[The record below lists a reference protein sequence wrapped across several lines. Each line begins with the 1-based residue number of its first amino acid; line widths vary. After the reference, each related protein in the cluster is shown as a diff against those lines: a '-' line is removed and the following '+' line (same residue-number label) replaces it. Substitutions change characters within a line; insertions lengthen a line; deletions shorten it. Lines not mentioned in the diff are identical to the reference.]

1 MDKGDTSDPI
11 KPVDNRRPDG
21 TFGPGNIANPN
32 GRPKRGWTWADLLE
46 DAAEEVLTAKDGQQ
60 ISAKK
65 AIAKRL
71 LMMAVE
77 GDRQAIKDIM
87 DRTDGYPAST
97 TDITSKGEKI
107 TPMIKLDT
115 HDK

>member
-1 MDKGDTSDPI
+1 MDKGDTSDVKQEVNI
-11 KPVDNRRPDG
+11 GHRWKPG
-21 TFGPGNIANPN
+21 ESGNPN

-46 DAAEEVLTAKDGQQ
+46 EAAEEVLTAKDGQM

-71 LMMAVE
+71 LKMGVE

-87 DRTDGYPAST
+87 DRTDGYPVST
-97 TDITSKGEKI
+97 ADITSKGEKI
-107 TPMIKLDT
+107 TPMIKIDT
-115 HDK
+115 NGK